1 MTTPNFSALG
11 TLPAAPEPVL
21 TRADFIGWPRDSL
34 ETLTLD
40 LLAEN
45 VRMRAD
51 IRLLLDAHRAAL
63 VSISA
68 GLDATVE
75 SARGASL

>member
-1 MTTPNFSALG
+1 MTPTFPPVIG
-11 TLPAAPEPVL
+11 LPAAPEPVL

>member
-1 MTTPNFSALG
+1 MTPNFSALG
-11 TLPAAPEPVL
+11 TLPAAPVPAL

-45 VRMRAD
+45 TRMRAD

-68 GLDATVE
+68 GLDATVQ
-75 SARGASL
+75 SSRGASL